1 MRCDYSFFDNIPSIK
16 QWLKE
21 NESKYKL
28 QSLEPVD
35 EIKFRVFT
43 MKKSFLFSHVEVEFK
58 VKLMETLY

>member
-28 QSLEPVD
+28 QPLEPVD
-35 EIKFRVFT
+35 EIKFRVVT
-43 MKKSFLFSHVEVEFK
+43 MKKCFLFFYDKVEFNSHHS
-58 VKLMETLY
+58 E